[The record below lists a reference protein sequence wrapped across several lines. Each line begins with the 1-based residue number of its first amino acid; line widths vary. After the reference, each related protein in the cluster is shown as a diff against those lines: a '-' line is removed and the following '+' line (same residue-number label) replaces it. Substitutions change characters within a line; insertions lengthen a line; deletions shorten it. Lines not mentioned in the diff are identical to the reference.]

1 MEKLFLAICDDD
13 ADILSVV
20 SGAIVSDFHKH
31 DISAEVELFRRAKD
45 LESRMR
51 ERDFELLFL
60 DIDMPGMD
68 GITFAKKLRAGNS
81 RTEIIFVSNRED
93 KVFDALRTNPG
104 GFIRKSRFLEDV
116 SAVIDQWMKTR
127 PKEERAKLVVQS
139 REKTVTVPL
148 DTILYIECRDKTQF
162 LHASNLPEPV
172 EMRRSMQELEEA
184 LAPAGF
190 LRIHKG
196 FLVNY
201 KFVRRLESTEAL
213 LINGERVPMSRRRVQ
228 EIRNEYLE
236 LMQGGGTVIL
246 LP

>member
-13 ADILSVV
+13 AGILSIV
-20 SGAIVSDFHKH
+20 SGAIVSNFRKH
-31 DISAEVELFRRAKD
+31 EITAEVELFKRARD
-45 LESRMR
+45 LEDRMR

-81 RTEIIFVSNRED
+81 RTQIIFVSNRED

-116 SAVIDQWMKTR
+116 SAVVDQWIKNR

-148 DTILYIECRDKTQF
+148 DSIFYIECRDKTQY
-162 LHASNLPEPV
+162 LHASNLAEPV
-172 EMRRSMQELEEA
+172 EMRRSMQELEDA
-184 LAPAGF
+184 LIPVGF

-196 FLVNY
+196 YLVNY
-201 KFVRRLESTEAL
+201 KFVRRLENTEAV
-213 LINGERVPMSRRRVQ
+213 LINGERIPMSRRRVQ
-228 EIRNEYLE
+228 EIRNQYLA

-246 LP
+246 

>member
-20 SGAIVSDFHKH
+20 SGAIVSNFAKH
-31 DISAEVELFRRAKD
+31 DITAVVELFSRAKD
-45 LESRMR
+45 LEGRMR

-68 GITFAKKLRAGNS
+68 GITFAQKLRAGNS
-81 RTEIIFVSNRED
+81 RTQIIFVSNRED

-116 SAVIDQWMKTR
+116 SAVVAQWIKNHPR
-127 PKEERAKLVVQS
+127 EERAKLVVQS
-139 REKTVTVPL
+139 RENTVIVPL
-148 DTILYIECRDKTQF
+148 DNIFYIECQDKTQY
-162 LHASNLPEPV
+162 LHAANLTEPV
-172 EMRRSMQELEEA
+172 EMRRSMQELEDA
-184 LAPAGF
+184 LLPVGF

-196 FLVNY
+196 YLVNY
-201 KFVRRLESTEAL
+201 KFVRRLENTEAV
-213 LINGERVPMSRRRVQ
+213 LINGERIPMSRRRVQ
-228 EIRNEYLE
+228 EIRNQYLV

-246 LP
+246 